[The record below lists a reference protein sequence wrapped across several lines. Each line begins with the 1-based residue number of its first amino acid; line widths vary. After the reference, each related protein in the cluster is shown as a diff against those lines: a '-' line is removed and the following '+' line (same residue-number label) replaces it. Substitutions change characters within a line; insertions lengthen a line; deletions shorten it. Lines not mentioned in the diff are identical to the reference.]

1 MLHTTSALALHLF
14 RRVTKVRP
22 HHTSFV
28 HVLIRTQTRTHI
40 SSSIQSMDEIVCVV
54 LSVYLDMEFMQFT
67 PKWNFSSLVGR
78 HPPSL
83 KLNEMEKKVFRFSTS
98 ESLYHF
104 LRQLHHRR
112 DRCRRF
118 FCSFFAGWQLQLDNN
133 NWVRQQNFNV
143 TLCLWMWMWS
153 GWIDLFR
160 TLTKREIN
168 VRLHSSTTF
177 ARTHTLTYHMIHEWI
192 FSLSSLFIIIN
203 HHSQ

>member
-1 MLHTTSALALHLF
+1 MLHTTSALARTIYFDAL
-14 RRVTKVRP
+14 RKYVRTT
-22 HHTSFV
+22 HRSFTFSYELTNSNS
-28 HVLIRTQTRTHI
+28 HFIFYPIHGWD
-40 SSSIQSMDEIVCVV
+40 SVCVV

-78 HPPSL
+78 HPHSL

-143 TLCLWMWMWS
+143 TLCLWMWRC
-153 GWIDLFR
+153 GVDG
-160 TLTKREIN
+160 
-168 VRLHSSTTF
+168 
-177 ARTHTLTYHMIHEWI
+177 
-192 FSLSSLFIIIN
+192 
-203 HHSQ
+203 